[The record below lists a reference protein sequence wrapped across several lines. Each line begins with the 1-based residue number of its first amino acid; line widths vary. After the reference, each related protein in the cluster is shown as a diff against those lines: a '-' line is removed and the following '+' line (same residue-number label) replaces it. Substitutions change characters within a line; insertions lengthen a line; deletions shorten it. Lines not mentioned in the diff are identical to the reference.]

1 MGDATIV
8 GGEKSDG
15 SVEPPA
21 GSETDTALKDFI
33 FARELAEVYLLL
45 DHVSTSRTKRL
56 QKNYA
61 DLGAVDNGVKSFIA
75 DICKITWPPK
85 DNATIP
91 ADQAATLILA
101 LDTLNSYVAPATG
114 ASIAFTTLVAGGD
127 EATPEPARLPVPGR
141 FTAYPTRQSLA
152 TWAFPSLPRSAKRFK
167 RWTLWVVCALVVW
180 LILTCALSWNVATG
194 NALLAQLNT
203 LTVEQQTIER
213 KIATAGNAPTDESV
227 SADGSAKRLGAA
239 SARASSPGQR
249 SAADPKNGA
258 GASDLATAT
267 GSSAW
272 VYCGRFHRHD
282 AAGRAGQ
289 AASGASLPAES
300 AAPPQR
306 LDSNTGLP
314 VCDELTQNL
323 AGVRVAAENLHLW
336 LDKWRRIGLADFA
349 ADRPSASASDQPG
362 AQAHWL
368 SALEQSDSDSQ
379 WAATLLNV
387 LGGAVLPVCYGL
399 LGAGAAVVRG
409 VSAKIRDS
417 LLTPRDF
424 TLSLV
429 QLALGAVIGGCIG
442 LFTTPAG
449 NGAEP
454 TTGLLASVHL
464 SASALCFVAGFG
476 VEGVFVALESLMVR
490 VFDLHDP
497 NKPST

>member
-1 MGDATIV
+1 MGDATPLR
-8 GGEKSDG
+8 GDKNDG
-15 SVEPPA
+15 IDEAPP

-45 DHVSTSRTKRL
+45 DHVSTSKTKRL

-61 DLGAVDNGVKSFIA
+61 DLGIVDNGVKSFVA

-85 DNATIP
+85 DNSTIP

-141 FTAYPTRQSLA
+141 FTSYPTRQSLA

-167 RWTLWVVCALVVW
+167 RWTLWVVCALVIW
-180 LILTCALSWNVATG
+180 LVLTCALSWNVATG

-213 KIATAGNAPTDESV
+213 KIATAGSATADEAISGD
-227 SADGSAKRLGAA
+227 AATRRLGAT
-239 SARASSPGQR
+239 RANGIAPVQKLG
-249 SAADPKNGA
+249 ADAKDGA
-258 GASDLATAT
+258 GASDLSVAT

-272 VYCGRFHRHD
+272 VYCGRFRRHE
-282 AAGRAGQ
+282 AADRAVQPG
-289 AASGASLPAES
+289 SGSSSRAES
-300 AAPPQR
+300 AAPVQR
-306 LDSNTGLP
+306 LDSNTSLP
-314 VCDELTQNL
+314 VCDELIQNL

-336 LDKWRRIGLADFA
+336 LDKWRRVGLADFA
-349 ADRPSASASDQPG
+349 ADVTAASASDAPG
-362 AQAHWL
+362 GQARWL

>member
-1 MGDATIV
+1 MGDATV
-8 GGEKSDG
+8 AGADQSNVPVA
-15 SVEPPA
+15 SPT
-21 GSETDTALKDFI
+21 GSETDAALKDFI

-45 DHVSTSRTKRL
+45 DHVSTSKTKRL
-56 QKNYA
+56 QKNYG
-61 DLGAVDNGVKSFIA
+61 DLGIVDNGVKSFIA
-75 DICKITWPPK
+75 EICKITWPPK
-85 DNATIP
+85 DNANIP

-127 EATPEPARLPVPGR
+127 EASPEPAPPPGR
-141 FTAYPTRQSLA
+141 GGFTASPTRQSLA

-167 RWTLWVVCALVVW
+167 RWTLRVVSALVVW
-180 LILTCALSWNVATG
+180 LILTCALSWDVATG

-203 LTVEQQTIER
+203 LTVEQQTIAR
-213 KIATAGNAPTDESV
+213 KIATAGNIPADDTTAPDAATKQSDVATANASLPQQTASV
-227 SADGSAKRLGAA
+227 EAK
-239 SARASSPGQR
+239 
-249 SAADPKNGA
+249 DGA
-258 GASDLATAT
+258 GKTDLTAAT

-272 VYCGRFHRHD
+272 IYCGRVQRRD
-282 AAGRAGQ
+282 MGDRGVQ
-289 AASGASLPAES
+289 GSSGAPARPER
-300 AAPPQR
+300 ATPVQR

-323 AGVRVAAENLHLW
+323 AGVRVAAANLHLW
-336 LDKWRRIGLADFA
+336 LDKWRWIGLVDFA
-349 ADRPSASASDQPG
+349 ADGTSASASNRPDAPE
-362 AQAHWL
+362 HWL
-368 SALEQSDSDSQ
+368 SALEQRDSDSQ

-497 NKPST
+497 TRPSA